1 MGMQKDQMQFD
12 PALLQRLS
20 DRQLADL
27 VSQIASAAG
36 AERSKTEALL
46 GNLDALRSGLGA
58 LTPEQAKQLLDRAG
72 KEKSS
77 EIYEILRK
85 QQNRNS

>member
-1 MGMQKDQMQFD
+1 MEFD
-12 PALLQRLS
+12 PAALQRLN

-36 AERSKTEALL
+36 ADRRKTAELL
-46 GNLDALRSGLGA
+46 GNLDALRNSLQD

-72 KEKSS
+72 EDKSR
-77 EIYEILRK
+77 EIYDLLRK
-85 QQNRNS
+85 KGC

>member
-12 PALLQRLS
+12 PALLQRLN

-36 AERSKTEALL
+36 ADRSKTEALL
-46 GNLDALRSGLGA
+46 GNMDALRSGLRG

-72 KEKSS
+72 EEKSS

-85 QQNRNS
+85 QQGKH

>member
-12 PALLQRLS
+12 PALLQRLN

-36 AERSKTEALL
+36 ADRGKTEALL
-46 GNLDALRSGLGA
+46 GNLDALRSSLSG

-72 KEKSS
+72 EEKSS
-77 EIYEILRK
+77 EIYELLRK
-85 QQNRNS
+85 QNRNR

>member
-12 PALLQRLS
+12 PAVLQRLN

-36 AERSKTEALL
+36 ADRSKTEALL
-46 GNLDALRSGLGA
+46 GNLDALRNGLKG
-58 LTPEQAKQLLDRAG
+58 LTPEQTKQLLDRAG
-72 KEKSS
+72 EEKSS

-85 QQNRNS
+85 QNGKK

>member
-1 MGMQKDQMQFD
+1 MDKEQMHFD

-36 AERSKTEALL
+36 ADRLKTEALL
-46 GNLDALRSGLGA
+46 GNLDALRSGLKD
-58 LTPEQAKQLLDRAG
+58 LTPEQAKQLLGRAG
-72 KEKSS
+72 EEKSS

-85 QQNRNS
+85 QQNGRGR

>member
-12 PALLQRLS
+12 PALLQRLN

-36 AERSKTEALL
+36 ADRTKTEALL
-46 GNLDALRSGLGA
+46 GNLDALRSSLSG

-72 KEKSS
+72 EEKSS
-77 EIYEILRK
+77 EIYALLRK
-85 QQNRNS
+85 QQGKH

>member
-1 MGMQKDQMQFD
+1 MEKDQMHFD
-12 PALLQRLS
+12 PALLQRLN

-36 AERSKTEALL
+36 ADRRKTEELL
-46 GNLDALRSGLGA
+46 GNLDSLRSGLNS

-72 KEKSS
+72 EEKST

-85 QQNRNS
+85 QQRGRG

>member
-12 PALLQRLS
+12 PALLQRLN

-27 VSQIASAAG
+27 VSRIASAAG
-36 AERSKTEALL
+36 ADRSKTEALL
-46 GNLDALRSGLGA
+46 GNLDALRSGLKG

-72 KEKSS
+72 EEKSS

-85 QQNRNS
+85 QQNGKG

>member
-12 PALLQRLS
+12 PAVLQRLN

-46 GNLDALRSGLGA
+46 GNLDALRNGLKG

-72 KEKSS
+72 EEKSS
-77 EIYEILRK
+77 EIYELLRK
-85 QQNRNS
+85 QSRNS

>member
-1 MGMQKDQMQFD
+1 MMEFD
-12 PALLQRLS
+12 PAALQRLN

-36 AERSKTEALL
+36 ADRRKTAELL
-46 GNLDALRSGLGA
+46 GNLDALRNSLQD

-72 KEKSS
+72 EDKSR
-77 EIYEILRK
+77 EIYDLLRK
-85 QQNRNS
+85 KGC

>member
-12 PALLQRLS
+12 PAVLQRLN

-36 AERSKTEALL
+36 ADRSKTEALL
-46 GNLDALRSGLGA
+46 GNLDALRNGLKG

-72 KEKSS
+72 EEKSG
-77 EIYEILRK
+77 EIYELLRK
-85 QQNRNS
+85 QQNRKS

>member
-12 PALLQRLS
+12 PAVLQRLN
-20 DRQLADL
+20 DRQLAEL

-36 AERSKTEALL
+36 ADQRKTEALL
-46 GNLDALRSGLGA
+46 GNLDALRSGLGE

-85 QQNRNS
+85 QQNGKR

>member
-12 PALLQRLS
+12 PAVLQRLN

-36 AERSKTEALL
+36 ADRSKTESLL
-46 GNLDALRSGLGA
+46 GNLDALRNGLKG

-72 KEKSS
+72 EDKSS

-85 QQNRNS
+85 QQNRKS